1 MTLDLQKLAAAKLW
15 LITAPPSF
23 TAPDSPR
30 DLPYLAQ
37 ALYALTAVESD
48 AIRRMSCDEAWR
60 IYINPNWLR
69 VSPVHV
75 IGAELVHLLWHLLR
89 DHSQRARSVGVD
101 RTTAAAWRNAA
112 DITIEYT
119 LSDDLLS
126 PHHLPDASSFE
137 LDYGLS
143 AEEYFAL
150 LSGLPADADGTG
162 EPPDDDDEDCG
173 SCADGIPRGHEIPA
187 NSDVQAVTT
196 LEAQAIRRRVAIE
209 YQDHIR
215 QRGHQPGDDLR
226 WIESI
231 LEPTVPWPLLLGGAV
246 RRALGWAAGH
256 GDYTYTRPSRR
267 ASSNPRIVLPGQQ
280 RRIPR
285 VAMIVDTS
293 GSVDDDLLERALGE
307 VDSVIAALGVPGT
320 SVNVYSVDA
329 AVHNVSKVRRAR
341 DIELVG
347 AGGTDLRIGLIAAER
362 QRPRPDI
369 IIIFTDGDTPWPATP
384 PIGASVIAAILGR
397 THQELP
403 PTPPWVLRVECL
415 VD

>member
-15 LITAPPSF
+15 LITAPPSSA
-23 TAPDSPR
+23 APDSPR
-30 DLPYLAQ
+30 DLPYLAE
-37 ALYALTAVESD
+37 ALYTLVAVESD
-48 AIRRMSCDEAWR
+48 AISRMSCDEGWR

-69 VSPVHV
+69 AAPVHD

-101 RTTAAAWRNAA
+101 RATAAAWQNAA
-112 DITIEYT
+112 DITIEYS
-119 LSDDLLS
+119 LSGDALS
-126 PHHLPDASSFE
+126 PAHLPGASTFE

-143 AEEYFAL
+143 TEEYFAL
-150 LSGLPADADGTG
+150 LSGLPADADAN
-162 EPPDDDDEDCG
+162 EPRGDDAGCG
-173 SCADGIPRGHEIPA
+173 SCADGIPRAHEIPA
-187 NSDVQAVTT
+187 NSDVRAVTT
-196 LEAQAIRRRVAIE
+196 IEAQAIRRRVAIE
-209 YQDHIR
+209 YQDHMR

-226 WIESI
+226 WIKSI
-231 LEPTVPWPLLLGGAV
+231 LEPTVPWPLLLGRAV
-246 RRALGWAAGH
+246 RGALGWAAGR
-256 GDYTYTRPSRR
+256 GDYTYRRPSRR
-267 ASSNPRIVLPGQQ
+267 ASSNPELVLPGQQ

-293 GSVDDDLLERALGE
+293 ASVDDGLLERTLGE

-329 AVHNVSKVRRAR
+329 AVHNVSQVRRAR

-362 QRPRPDI
+362 QRPRPELV
-369 IIIFTDGDTPWPATP
+369 IIFTDGDTPWPETP
-384 PIGASVIAAILGR
+384 PIGSIVIAAILGR
-397 THQELP
+397 RHHELP
-403 PTPPWVLRVECL
+403 PTPPWAVRVECL